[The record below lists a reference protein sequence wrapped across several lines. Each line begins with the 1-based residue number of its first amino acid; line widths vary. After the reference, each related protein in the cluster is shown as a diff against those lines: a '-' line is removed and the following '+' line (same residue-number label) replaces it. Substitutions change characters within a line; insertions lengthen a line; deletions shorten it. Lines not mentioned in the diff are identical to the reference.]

1 MFAAIVAGFVAL
13 LVVAAILVAV
23 YAVLRSRKTE
33 NVSVKRDVR
42 SIQSVGVS
50 SSLPDSHRVPA
61 GGVARGGT
69 PAQPVANPGDNLKS
83 RFTAMGVVAGLI
95 FGTLATK
102 LFSMQVLAGE
112 SFKKESEDNQYTTVY
127 TPAPRGYI
135 LDADGNVIVK
145 NRTSLTVLA
154 EPDVANDHDVVARLS
169 TVLGVPT
176 GIVRKRIADAT
187 SGAQSQRVVASDA
200 SMRSVAFI
208 AEHAD
213 AFPGITVQTRTVRD
227 YPHGALA
234 AHAVGYTGSVTS
246 DDIASVAE
254 GRDLELGDSV
264 GRSGIEQMYDNLLA
278 GDHGERKVMAD
289 AQGNVVEV
297 VSETQPVKGSDV
309 HTTLKSHVQY
319 VADKALADMIC
330 PDGGAIGSGKGTGGA
345 VVVMDVTDGSIVA
358 LSSYPTFTP
367 TTFVGGITQDELDLL
382 QSSAAFSP
390 LLNRAIQGTYPA
402 ASTYKTFT
410 GLAALENGM
419 ATATETWDC
428 TGSWD
433 GFGSGDVQK
442 CWKKQGHGT
451 LDFRGG
457 IVNSCDTV
465 YYDIGYKFWDAAAN
479 KGKSA
484 TLLQDFLKRYRL
496 DQTTGID
503 LNGEASGRIPTPE
516 WKQEY
521 FRDTPEDAQW
531 KGGDYTNMCI
541 GQGYVL
547 VTPMEIAVAYGAI
560 ASGNIVKPHL
570 LKEVRNAG
578 GDVALTYQPQIL
590 DTPDVSMADLAVVRN
605 ALRGVTT
612 DNEEIAKLFNDQG
625 IDPDTV
631 ACKTGTA
638 EYTDME
644 DTAWF
649 ACYAP
654 YDDPKYVIACV
665 VEHGGGGS
673 SVAAPIGAQ
682 VMAAA
687 LSSTNASDGEVG
699 DIAGSSGKSEAGAGK
714 GTSSGRSD

>member
-102 LFSMQVLAGE
+102 LWSMQVLSGA

-169 TVLGVPT
+169 TVLGVPS

-200 SMRSVAFI
+200 SMRNVAFI

-358 LSSYPTFTP
+358 LSSYPRSRP
-367 TTFVGGITQDELDLL
+367 PR
-382 QSSAAFSP
+382 SW
-390 LLNRAIQGTYPA
+390 A
-402 ASTYKTFT
+402 ASRKTSWT
-410 GLAALENGM
+410 CCNPRPRSARCSTAPSRAPIRQHPRTRRSPAWRRLKNGM

-428 TGSWD
+428 TAA
-433 GFGSGDVQK
+433 
-442 CWKKQGHGT
+442 GT
-451 LDFRGG
+451 VSARAMFRSAGRSRAMALDFRGG

-503 LNGEASGRIPTPE
+503 LNGETSGRIPTPE

-578 GDVALTYQPQIL
+578 GDVALTYQPQVL

-654 YDDPKYVIACV
+654 YDDPKYVLACV

-687 LSSTNASDGEVG
+687 LSSANTSDGEVG